1 MIMMKRTFLISIVF
15 LLTAMFT
22 VGCSNNGETFDITL
36 DANGGLFRS
45 GEDIYQIKD
54 TRTSEITLPSDPT
67 KDGFVFIGW
76 FFDDQT
82 FSNPFSLDELAE
94 KDFSDSVTIY
104 AKWETGNDE
113 SIVKTFTITFE
124 TNGGTSISPITFN
137 EDDTVLIPNTPTKDG
152 HLFDGW
158 YLDPNLETSIDT
170 LDVALITKD
179 FTVYAKWVEDTP
191 VIVTE
196 GLIYTLTTD
205 NTYEVTGYNGT
216 DLDVYIPEA
225 YLDVPVTRIGRIE
238 STTAFTSLHLSKSI
252 ESIDDS
258 MFSYPSLT
266 SISVSPQ
273 STTYHAQDGVLFDK
287 EMKTLVWFPLAKA
300 TTYVV
305 PEGVE
310 HIGEGTF
317 RDNRVITSITLPSS
331 LKTIEDKAFWGT
343 ESLKSI
349 SIPDQVTSIGWNAF
363 YVSGLEIVTFGSS
376 LESIARGAF
385 AGTDISS
392 ITLPSTMISIGEEAF
407 AVCNNLTSITIHA
420 ITPPLL
426 GADAFRN
433 MSFGGYNETLMIY
446 VPINSVNLYKEAT
459 NWDNYIDIITNIAN

>member
-1 MIMMKRTFLISIVF
+1 MIKKILISFII
-15 LLTAMFT
+15 LLTAIFT

-54 TRTSEITLPSDPT
+54 TKTSDITLPSDPS
-67 KDGFVFIGW
+67 KDGFVFSGW

-82 FSNPFSLDELAE
+82 FSNPFSLDVLAE
-94 KDFSDSVTIY
+94 KDASDSLTIY
-104 AKWETGNDE
+104 AKWETGDDE
-113 SIVKTFTITFE
+113 PIVKTFTITFE

-137 EDDTVLIPNTPTKDG
+137 EDDTVLIPNTPTKVG
-152 HLFDGW
+152 HIFDGW

-170 LDVALITKD
+170 LDNTLITED
-179 FTVYAKWVEDTP
+179 FTVYANWVEDIP

-196 GLIYTLTTD
+196 GLTYAFTTD
-205 NTYEVTGYNGT
+205 NTYEVTGYTGT
-216 DLDVYIPEA
+216 DLDVYIPETH
-225 YLDVPVTRIGRIE
+225 LGVPVTRIGRIE
-238 STTAFTSLHLSKSI
+238 STTAFTNLHLSKLI
-252 ESIDDS
+252 KSIDDS

-266 SISVSPQ
+266 SITVSPK
-273 STTYHAQDGVLFDK
+273 STIYHAQDGVLFDK
-287 EMKTLVWFPLAKA
+287 EMNTLVWFPQAKA
-300 TTYVV
+300 TSYIV

-317 RDNRVITSITLPSS
+317 RDNPVITSITLPSS

-349 SIPDQVTSIGWNAF
+349 NIPDQVTSIGWNAF

-392 ITLPSTMISIGEEAF
+392 ITLPNTMISIGEEAF
-407 AVCNNLTSITIHA
+407 AVCNNLTNITIHA
-420 ITPPLL
+420 TTPPSL
-426 GADAFRN
+426 GVDAFRN

-446 VPINSVNLYKEAT
+446 VPINSVNLYKEST